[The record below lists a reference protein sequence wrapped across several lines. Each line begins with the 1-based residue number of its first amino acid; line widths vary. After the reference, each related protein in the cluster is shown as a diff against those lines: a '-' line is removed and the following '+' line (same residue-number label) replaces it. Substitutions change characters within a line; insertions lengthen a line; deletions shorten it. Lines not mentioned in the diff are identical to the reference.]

1 MIRDVVLLVCAFLL
15 VALQA
20 AVGTV
25 LDLGVVM
32 PNVLLPMVIY
42 LGMAPDISLQ
52 RGAILSFVTGLLLDS
67 GCGNAMGLM
76 TFVQVATFLVA
87 RAASFRLLM
96 RGRFSQVLITALTAF
111 IGSVTMVALRAIFR
125 PPFSFNA
132 VSVRHLAVA
141 LLAPA
146 LATGAVAP
154 FVFLLVRRIDGLR
167 RREESA
173 AMS

>member
-1 MIRDVVLLVCAFLL
+1 MIRDLVLLVFAFLL
-15 VALQA
+15 VAAQA
-20 AVGTV
+20 ALGTV

-32 PNVLLPMVIY
+32 PNVLLPVVIY

-52 RGAILSFVTGLLLDS
+52 RGAILSFIMGLLLDS
-67 GCGNAMGLM
+67 ACGNAMGLQ
-76 TFVQVATFLVA
+76 TFVHEATFLVA

-96 RGRFSQVLITALTAF
+96 RGRLSQVAITALTAF
-111 IGSVTMVALRAIFR
+111 VGSVTLVALRAIFR

-132 VSVRHLAVA
+132 ISTRHLLVA

-146 LATGAVAP
+146 LATGALAP
-154 FVFLLVRRIDGLR
+154 FIFQFVRRIDGLR

-173 AMS
+173 AVT